1 MLITQSAYRS
11 ADTSQVTD
19 GSEEHVVVFVGPHRD
34 ARYWPRDREIGLVEQ
49 VRGDV
54 CMVKWQWAGGP
65 SAWPAEWLLRV
76 TGDPNDPEELG

>member
-1 MLITQSAYRS
+1 MFITQSAYRS
-11 ADTSQVTD
+11 ADTSHVTD

-65 SAWPAEWLLRV
+65 SAWPAEWLLQV
-76 TGDPNDPEELG
+76 TGDPNDPDED

>member
-1 MLITQSAYRS
+1 
-11 ADTSQVTD
+11 
-19 GSEEHVVVFVGPHRD
+19 
-34 ARYWPRDREIGLVEQ
+34 VEQ

-76 TGDPNDPEELG
+76 TGDPNDPDELG

>member
-1 MLITQSAYRS
+1 MFITQSAYRS

-76 TGDPNDPEELG
+76 TGDLNDPDEG